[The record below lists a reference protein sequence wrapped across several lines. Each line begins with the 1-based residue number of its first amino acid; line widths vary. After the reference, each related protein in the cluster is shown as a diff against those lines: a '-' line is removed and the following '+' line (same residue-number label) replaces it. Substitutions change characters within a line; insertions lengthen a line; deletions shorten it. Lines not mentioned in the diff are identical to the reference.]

1 MKKNENIPVV
11 ENENFRLVKELS
23 ILVLIGVLCYG
34 VYYLITA
41 EKEPKYDQ
49 EKCIVVTLTDE
60 YEYLYKAFI
69 LDLETKEVFDEEYDK
84 INLRVQVGVEPGDYD
99 RIHAGGVTEDELEQF
114 KFYLDDAFGRAEIGF
129 STRDNDGNVI
139 EHYHFLSDEAHT
151 VVKPSEPCEDCRKF
165 AEYKAKANEN

>member
-1 MKKNENIPVV
+1 MKNEKFPVV
-11 ENENFRLVKELS
+11 ENENLRLVKELC

-41 EKEPKYDQ
+41 KKEPKYDQ

-69 LDLETKEVFDEEYDK
+69 LDLETKEVFDEEYGK
-84 INLRVQVGVEPGDYD
+84 IQLKAWVGVELEDYE
-99 RIHAGGVTEDELEQF
+99 RIHVGGVTEAEIQRFQF
-114 KFYLDDAFGRAEIGF
+114 ILDDVLGRAEYGH
-129 STRDNDGNVI
+129 STYDNDGNVI

-151 VVKPSEPCEDCRKF
+151 VVEPSEPCEDCEKF
-165 AEYKAKANEN
+165 AEYKANQEK